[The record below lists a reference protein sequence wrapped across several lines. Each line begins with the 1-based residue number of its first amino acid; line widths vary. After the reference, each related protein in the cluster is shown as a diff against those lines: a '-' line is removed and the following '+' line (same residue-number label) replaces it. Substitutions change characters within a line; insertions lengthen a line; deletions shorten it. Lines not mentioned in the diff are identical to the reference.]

1 MTLQQKIVREGPENP
16 AALPVL
22 RPTER
27 QLLYARRIAASAG
40 IVLPWETQQERATLS
55 DWITANE
62 DRLKPSTRYRH
73 PGTPSSRQVGYA
85 ERIARA
91 RRRAI
96 PDECYRS
103 RELLTK
109 WIDANKW

>member
-1 MTLQQKIVREGPENP
+1 MTLQQMTGSEGPENP

-22 RPTER
+22 QPTER

-40 IVLPWETQQERATLS
+40 IVLPWETQQDRAVLS
-55 DWITANE
+55 EWISANAE
-62 DRLKPSTRYRH
+62 QLKSRNPD

-91 RRRAI
+91 RQRTI

-103 RELLTK
+103 RDLLTK
-109 WIDANKW
+109 WIDTNKW

>member
-1 MTLQQKIVREGPENP
+1 MTLQQKIEPEGPENP

-22 RPTER
+22 QPTER
-27 QLLYARRIAASAG
+27 QLLYARRIAESAG
-40 IVLPWETQQERATLS
+40 IVLPWETQQDRTALS
-55 DWITANE
+55 EWITANAE
-62 DRLKPSTRYRH
+62 RLKPRTRD
-73 PGTPSSRQVGYA
+73 PDSGTPSSRQVGYA

-91 RRRAI
+91 RRRTI

-103 RELLTK
+103 RGLLTK